1 MLAAPERVTDN
12 ALAFVLVNFEDLG
25 FVQSAFVVKTQDK
38 ITGLQLV
45 NAARAAGNC
54 NKGVP

>member
-1 MLAAPERVTDN
+1 MLAAPERVTND
-12 ALAFVLVNFEDLG
+12 ALAFVFVDFEDFG
-25 FVQSAFVVKTQDK
+25 FMQFALVVKTQDK

-54 NKGVP
+54 NKSVP